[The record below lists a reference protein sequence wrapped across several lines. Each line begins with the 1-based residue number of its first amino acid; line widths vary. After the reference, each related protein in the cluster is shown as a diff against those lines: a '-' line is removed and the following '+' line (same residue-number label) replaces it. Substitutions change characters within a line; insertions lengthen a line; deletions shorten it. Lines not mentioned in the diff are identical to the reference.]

1 MHYVLS
7 EAEIDEVRASLRRNA
22 QLFDRPHAY
31 VAGVEDAMAALI
43 ATARDPEADV
53 IAVPELH
60 RAHRKRSRMI

>member
-1 MHYVLS
+1 MDYVLTD
-7 EAEIDEVRASLRRNA
+7 AEIDEVRASLRRNA

-31 VAGVEDAMAALI
+31 VAGVEDAVAALI
-43 ATARDPEADV
+43 AKARDPEGEV

>member
-1 MHYVLS
+1 MDYVLT

-31 VAGVEDAMAALI
+31 VAGVEDAVAALI
-43 ATARDPEADV
+43 AMARDAEDEV

-60 RAHRKRSRMI
+60 RANRRRSRMI